1 MAKQQ
6 GQTAAVQA
14 LVDDAARKLSI
25 WLDGSADP
33 ASAVSFDAIEQ
44 FGVEVGD
51 AVARAVMQQ
60 ALERQASESTT
71 EVCRCGA
78 RLEPRDAEWH
88 ELLTRRGLVGWDEPV
103 GYCSRCRQ
111 DFFPSVSEAGPAA
124 G

>member
-6 GQTAAVQA
+6 ERTAAVQA
-14 LVDDAARKLSI
+14 LVDEAARKLSI
-25 WLDGSADP
+25 WLDGSAEP
-33 ASAVSFDAIEQ
+33 SPSLSFEAIEQ

-60 ALERQASESTT
+60 ALEEQASESTT

-78 RLEPRDAEWH
+78 PLEPRDAEWH

-103 GYCSRCRQ
+103 GYCSRCRR
-111 DFFPSVSEAGPAA
+111 DFFPSVPDVGPAA